1 MSGAKECRRAHIM
14 GSSIRRLGNPSHHTC
29 VGAGMTANMG
39 SGVSVGTFCPNL
51 TGTVSCAHVMGGVEV

>member
-1 MSGAKECRRAHIM
+1 M

-51 TGTVSCAHVMGGVEV
+51 TGTVGCAQVMGGVEV